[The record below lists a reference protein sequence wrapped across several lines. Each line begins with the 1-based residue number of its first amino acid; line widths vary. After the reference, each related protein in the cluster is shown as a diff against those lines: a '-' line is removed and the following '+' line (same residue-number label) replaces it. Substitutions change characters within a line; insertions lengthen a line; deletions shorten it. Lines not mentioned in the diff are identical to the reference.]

1 MESVLFR
8 YPALFVFIGAIALI
22 LLFVALFEKARFPL
36 FLATL
41 LLATGLILS
50 SYFLGASV
58 EELLAMGLCCYLA
71 SIGSFLLS
79 RLRRKEG

>member
-8 YPALFVFIGAIALI
+8 YPALFAFVGAIVVI

-36 FLATL
+36 FLIAL

-58 EELLAMGLCCYLA
+58 EDLLAMSLCCYLA

-79 RLRRKEG
+79 RLRRKRG